1 MAGSE
6 FASSSFNATYGNGS
20 MGEDPYLEAPLKQ
33 ILITVFVVIFALSL
47 FGNFLV
53 VFVIARNK
61 SMHTV
66 TNFFL
71 ANLAF
76 ADLLVAVFCVIPQ
89 LLWYVLESWPLGLL
103 ICRLHKYMTSA
114 ATTASILILTVIS
127 VERYIAIL
135 HPLETRRVLTSR
147 RLTITVMLVWMLS
160 AVVNIPVAL
169 FYNLLHYGDNKYCTP
184 STLSEGVARV
194 HSILFC
200 VFFYTIPL
208 LIMAV
213 LYGIISR
220 KLWTT
225 STGKRVFTS
234 GEDSGFQRG
243 KGSRFT
249 SRITGRFSKAK
260 AHASNHSSTS
270 NAAANIYRP
279 DNDTEGTV
287 VLEITKDCNKK
298 DGNVKSK
305 LEEVSTEPPK
315 NQKIGPFF
323 VHEPT
328 DDLESTPGT
337 EMEVKVPL
345 TANEGNNNSNGK
357 KDDTTNISAVSGSKR
372 TGRKAPDPKLT
383 RNQSSMSV
391 GKDRS
396 SKRANDEISSGRSR
410 GKGRSNVMAARK
422 KVIRLLVF
430 IVVSFALCLF
440 PVQLQTFWQAFGHS
454 TFLSSQGGIYFL
466 PFSQALYFFNSAL
479 NPFLYAFFSDNFRAK
494 FKQTLKLG
502 VQSNRASMVS
512 RSALQRLPS
521 MTSYAQTETVYV
533 ST

>member
-1 MAGSE
+1 MSGSE
-6 FASSSFNATYGNGS
+6 FASSSFNSSYGNGS
-20 MGEDPYLEAPLKQ
+20 MVEDPFLEAPLKQ
-33 ILITVFVVIFALSL
+33 ILITVFVVIFALSF
-47 FGNFLV
+47 FGNILV
-53 VFVIARNK
+53 VYVIARNK

-71 ANLAF
+71 ANLAL

-89 LLWYVLESWPLGLL
+89 LLWYVLDSWPLGLL

-135 HPLETRRVLTSR
+135 HPLETRRVLTTR

-169 FYNLLHYGDNKYCTP
+169 FYNLLHYGDKKYCTP
-184 STLSEGVARV
+184 SELSEGVARM
-194 HSILFC
+194 HTIIFC

-208 LIMAV
+208 IIMAV

-225 STGKRVFTS
+225 STGKRVFS

-243 KGSRFT
+243 TGSRFT

-260 AHASNHSSTS
+260 SNASNHSNAN
-270 NAAANIYRP
+270 NAAGNIYRP
-279 DNDTEGTV
+279 NTDTEGTV
-287 VLEITKDCNKK
+287 VLEIANDGDKK
-298 DGNVKSK
+298 DGNIKSK
-305 LEEVSTEPPK
+305 LEEVSTGPSK

-323 VHEPT
+323 VDEPT

-337 EMEVKVPL
+337 EMDVKVPL
-345 TANEGNNNSNGK
+345 TANEGNNNLNGTK
-357 KDDTTNISAVSGSKR
+357 EDTTNITAVSGSKR
-372 TGRKAPDPKLT
+372 TSRNAPDPKLT
-383 RNQSSMSV
+383 RNQSSISV

-396 SKRANDEISSGRSR
+396 SKRANDDVSSGRSR

-440 PVQLQTFWQAFGHS
+440 PVQLQTFWQAFGHNII
-454 TFLSSQGGIYFL
+454 LNSQGGIYFL

-502 VQSNRASMVS
+502 KQTNRASMTS